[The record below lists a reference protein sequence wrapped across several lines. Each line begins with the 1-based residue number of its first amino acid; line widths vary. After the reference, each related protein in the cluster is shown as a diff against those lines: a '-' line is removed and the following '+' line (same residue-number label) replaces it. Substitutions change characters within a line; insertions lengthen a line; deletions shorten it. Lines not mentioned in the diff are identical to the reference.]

1 MLLIY
6 TTHITQ
12 RLQYITHTLM
22 GNNVLLTDSKEALSA
37 HIDPKINYSTE
48 RFNDDALWIYPSGL
62 LTETGI
68 SKQNVDCFEW
78 NKVKT
83 FFKTDGDIPFDIFA
97 ASFYLITRYEEY
109 LPYPS
114 DEYGR
119 YAHTNSLAY
128 KENFLQ
134 LPLVNLW
141 LKELETALLQKELKD
156 KSVRANIQSFKLF
169 HSTFTFIPTYD
180 IDIAFSYLHQPI
192 WKNVLGFYRDLLK
205 GDLDKV
211 VERANVYSGRQ
222 KDPFDEFDW
231 LDNLH
236 QQYHLQPVYFFLTI
250 LKRGVYDKN
259 IAASSKAL
267 QQLYRNLSLKYAT
280 GLHPSWQSGTEE
292 WLLQQEIETL
302 QKIIQRP
309 VQLSRNHYLRF
320 TLPHTY
326 RRLIQAGISEDYS
339 MAYGSINGFRASY
352 ALPYLWYDLDKESTT
367 NLMIH
372 PFCFMEAS
380 AFFEQKYSAEQ
391 AAEEIQYYHDIVKSV
406 NGEFITLFHN
416 HFITQQPQWLP
427 WRNMYESFLKNNFG

>member
-1 MLLIY
+1 VLLIY
-6 TTHITQ
+6 TNHITQ
-12 RLQYITHTLM
+12 RFQYITHTLL
-22 GNNVLLTDSKEALSA
+22 GNNILLTDSKEALLV
-37 HIDPKINYSTE
+37 HVDLKINYSTE
-48 RFNDDALWIYPSGL
+48 RLDDDALWINPSGL
-62 LTETGI
+62 LVETGI
-68 SKQNVDCFEW
+68 SKQYIDCFEW
-78 NKVKT
+78 NKLKV
-83 FFKTDGDIPFDIFA
+83 FFKTEGDIPFDIFA

-109 LPYPS
+109 LPHQS

-119 YAHTNSLAY
+119 YAHTSSLAY

-141 LKELETALLQKELKD
+141 LKELETVLLQRDLKG
-156 KSVRANIQSFKLF
+156 KSEKANTRPFTFL
-169 HSTFTFIPTYD
+169 HSTFTYIPTYD
-180 IDIAFSYLHQPI
+180 IDIAFSYLHQPL

-211 VERANVYSGRQ
+211 VERASVYSGRQ

-236 QQYHLQPVYFFLTI
+236 QQYNLQPVYFFLTI
-250 LKRGVYDKN
+250 LKRGQYDKN

-267 QQLYRNLSLKYAT
+267 QQLYRSLSLKYTT

-292 WLLQQEIETL
+292 WLLQQETETL

-326 RRLIQAGISEDYS
+326 RRLIEAGICHDYS

-352 ALPYLWYDLDKESTT
+352 TLPYQWFDLEKETIT
-367 NLMIH
+367 KLIVH

-380 AFFEQKYSAEQ
+380 SYFEQKYAAEQ

-416 HFITQQPQWLP
+416 HFLTQQPQWLL
-427 WRNMYESFLKNNFG
+427 WRNMYEAFLKNNFG